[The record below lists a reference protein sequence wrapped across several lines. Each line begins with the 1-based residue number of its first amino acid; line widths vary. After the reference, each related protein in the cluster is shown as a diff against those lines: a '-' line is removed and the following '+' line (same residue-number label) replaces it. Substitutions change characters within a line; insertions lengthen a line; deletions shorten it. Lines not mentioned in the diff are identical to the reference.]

1 MYGFQNH
8 QYLHPRDA
16 AGEAEDRPHRK
27 TVRAFSFGV
36 HPSALS
42 RLRAA
47 GAAVGCLSYAPRELP
62 SEDLYWLCEYLR
74 DCQANGTEQD
84 AEFIHGMLQ
93 QIRELLILPGRD
105 A

>member
-1 MYGFQNH
+1 MQK
-8 QYLHPRDA
+8 PR
-16 AGEAEDRPHRK
+16 ELR
-27 TVRAFSFGV
+27 RAFHNLSAFLCFF
-36 HPSALS
+36 SLRKARCKISILQRALS
-42 RLRAA
+42 LSEYIRQR
-47 GAAVGCLSYAPRELP
+47 CLSYAPRELP